1 LATDKD
7 TQNFFCTCV
16 VFAADAIGKDG
27 AIWFLVE
34 REAAYTL
41 LGKKEQ
47 ETVPAK
53 VPMKK
58 LLPL

>member
-1 LATDKD
+1 
-7 TQNFFCTCV
+7 
-16 VFAADAIGKDG
+16 
-27 AIWFLVE
+27 LVE
-34 REAAYTL
+34 HEAAYTL